1 MRFLTLLGVIF
12 YATIITII
20 GMSVVLFSLQVVNIN
35 QLDVTNL
42 SNLIAQDANLRYV
55 LLLVGVLLIFISV
68 SFAQIILGKIERER
82 SIAFQNPS
90 GPVIISVSAIED
102 LIKRLTN
109 SIFEIKESRPEV
121 VKRKKDLEVYLRIV
135 LKHETN
141 IPDLAS
147 RLQELIKVKIQEILR
162 VEDPIIVKIHVQ
174 KIISAEE
181 KKKKDTNKETE
192 TIPYQGYRNV

>member
-1 MRFLTLLGVIF
+1 MRFFTTLGVIF
-12 YATIITII
+12 YATVISIISLFII
-20 GMSVVLFSLQVVNIN
+20 LFSLQIIIINPVDVSNIT
-35 QLDVTNL
+35 DII
-42 SNLIAQDANLRYV
+42 SQDLNLRYA
-55 LLLVGVLLIFISV
+55 LLFVGILLFIVSI

-90 GPVIISVSAIED
+90 GPVIISVAAIED

-121 VKRKKDLEVYLRIV
+121 VKRKKDLEVYLRII

-147 RLQELIKVKIQEILR
+147 KLQELIKSKIQEILR
-162 VEDPIIVKIHVQ
+162 VDDPIVVKIHVQ

-181 KKKKDTNKETE
+181 KKKKETRE
-192 TIPYQGYRNV
+192 QENVPFQGYRNI

>member
-1 MRFLTLLGVIF
+1 MRFFTTLGVIF
-12 YATIITII
+12 YATVISIISLFII
-20 GMSVVLFSLQVVNIN
+20 LFSLQIIIINPVYVSNIT
-35 QLDVTNL
+35 DII
-42 SNLIAQDANLRYV
+42 SQDLNLRYA
-55 LLLVGVLLIFISV
+55 LLFVGILLFIVSI

-90 GPVIISVSAIED
+90 GPVIISVAAIED

-121 VKRKKDLEVYLRIV
+121 VKRKKDLEVYLRII

-147 RLQELIKVKIQEILR
+147 KLQELIKSKIQEILR
-162 VEDPIIVKIHVQ
+162 VDDPIVVKIHVQ

-181 KKKKDTNKETE
+181 KKKKETRE
-192 TIPYQGYRNV
+192 QENVPFQGYRNI